1 MFVPTNLPN
10 FCSLPSLTFEL
21 LATKNAQK
29 RTDRPT
35 LVTLYRRRRR
45 FAATANY
52 DNGEY
57 LLHSMNTPVQCD
69 KLKAE
74 NRESVSKGNRERE
87 KGNERVKLG
96 GFLKERKN
104 SVGVNRERER
114 ER

>member
-74 NRESVSKGNRERE
+74 NRESVSKG
-87 KGNERVKLG
+87 K
-96 GFLKERKN
+96 
-104 SVGVNRERER
+104 RERER
-114 ER
+114 ERERKGMRD